1 MENNTIED
9 FNKAFGQ
16 FSNAIQTNFKQ
27 IDELLN
33 NSILNQSDRDKI
45 IQASASMKEA
55 IAKQDTS
62 KIFESI
68 NTFQNDNTNK

>member
-27 IDELLN
+27 IDELMAKSN
-33 NSILNQSDRDKI
+33 IPQSDRDKI
-45 IQASASMKEA
+45 IMATSGLKES
-55 IAKQDTS
+55 IATQDTN
-62 KIFESI
+62 KIFETL
-68 NTFQNDNTNK
+68 NKYNNDNTNK